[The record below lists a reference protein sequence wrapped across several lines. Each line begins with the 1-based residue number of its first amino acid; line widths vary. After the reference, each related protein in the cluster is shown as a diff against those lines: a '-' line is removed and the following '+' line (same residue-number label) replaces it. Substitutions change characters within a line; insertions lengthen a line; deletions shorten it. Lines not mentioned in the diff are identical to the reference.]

1 MHLRGKSFR
10 YIAEFPDGSQ
20 EVLLDVPKWDFEW
33 QVEYVLAKPRF
44 LPKGTRLRAVA
55 TYDNS
60 KDNKNN
66 PDPTKS
72 VFFGLQSTEE
82 MMIGY
87 FEVMWHDE
95 PKSASLT
102 LPAQA
107 PKL

>member
-1 MHLRGKSFR
+1 M
-10 YIAEFPDGSQ
+10 
-20 EVLLDVPKWDFEW
+20 PKWDFEW
-33 QVEYVLAKPRF
+33 QAEYVLAEPRL

-60 KDNKNN
+60 AANPAN

-87 FEVMWHDE
+87 YEVVWSPE
-95 PKSASLT
+95 PATASIESA
-102 LPAQA
+102 A
-107 PKL
+107 K